1 MEAVEH
7 LIEPGLGQSQGG
19 SASSKREAVFTPTD
33 AALSMRRGDGVI
45 VTGRHKAVRPV
56 SPGRSGPQFR
66 SGTGGRMFDGTL
78 KTRQDEGSELA
89 RLRALY
95 DGLLE
100 PAPAEISDAAR
111 VDLDAMARIFDL
123 DAERPA
129 AGVWRDLR
137 AVLTRQA
144 VPLQAGDEAMAPTTP
159 PLTIMVV
166 EDDPVTAADLMDVL
180 VEAGHGVVGPFSDP
194 AAAITAAGL
203 HGIDLALVDINLI
216 GDGDGLAL
224 ARALK
229 ETWGVPVMFLS
240 GDVAAAARHAR
251 LATALVL
258 KPYGRRD
265 VLAAIARAV
274 DSGAVAA

>member
-1 MEAVEH
+1 
-7 LIEPGLGQSQGG
+7 
-19 SASSKREAVFTPTD
+19 
-33 AALSMRRGDGVI
+33 
-45 VTGRHKAVRPV
+45 
-56 SPGRSGPQFR
+56 
-66 SGTGGRMFDGTL
+66 MFDGTRKAML
-78 KTRQDEGSELA
+78 DEGVELA

-100 PAPAEISDAAR
+100 PTPAEISDEAR
-111 VDLDAMARIFDL
+111 IDLEAMARIFDL
-123 DAERPA
+123 DADRSA

-144 VPLQAGDEAMAPTTP
+144 VPRHADDEGLAPTAP

-166 EDDPVTAADLMDVL
+166 EDDPVTAADLVDVL

-194 AAAITAAGL
+194 AAAVTAAGL
-203 HGIDLALVDINLI
+203 HGVDLALVDINLI
-216 GDGDGLAL
+216 GDGDGVGL

-229 ETWGVPVMFLS
+229 DTWGVPVMFLS

-274 DSGAVAA
+274 DSGAVPA

>member
-1 MEAVEH
+1 
-7 LIEPGLGQSQGG
+7 
-19 SASSKREAVFTPTD
+19 
-33 AALSMRRGDGVI
+33 
-45 VTGRHKAVRPV
+45 
-56 SPGRSGPQFR
+56 
-66 SGTGGRMFDGTL
+66 MFDGTRKAML
-78 KTRQDEGSELA
+78 DEGVELA

-100 PAPAEISDAAR
+100 PTPAEISDEAR
-111 VDLDAMARIFDL
+111 IDLEAMARIFDL
-123 DAERPA
+123 DAGRPA

-144 VPLQAGDEAMAPTTP
+144 VPQQAGDEGPAPITP

-166 EDDPVTAADLMDVL
+166 EDDPVTAADLVDVL

-194 AAAITAAGL
+194 AAAITAGGL
-203 HGIDLALVDINLI
+203 HGVDLALVDINLI
-216 GDGDGLAL
+216 GDGDGVGL

-229 ETWGVPVMFLS
+229 DTWGVPVMFLS

-274 DSGAVAA
+274 DTGAVAA

>member
-1 MEAVEH
+1 
-7 LIEPGLGQSQGG
+7 
-19 SASSKREAVFTPTD
+19 
-33 AALSMRRGDGVI
+33 
-45 VTGRHKAVRPV
+45 
-56 SPGRSGPQFR
+56 
-66 SGTGGRMFDGTL
+66 MFDGPLKATL
-78 KTRQDEGSELA
+78 DEGVELA

-100 PAPAEISDAAR
+100 PAPAGISGEAR
-111 VDLDAMARIFDL
+111 IDLDAMARIFDL
-123 DAERPA
+123 DAERPPA
-129 AGVWRDLR
+129 EVWRDLR
-137 AVLTRQA
+137 AVLTRQTA
-144 VPLQAGDEAMAPTTP
+144 STPEGDEGPVPTTP

-166 EDDPVTAADLMDVL
+166 EDDPVMAADLMDVL

-203 HGIDLALVDINLI
+203 HVVDLALVDINLN
-216 GDGDGLAL
+216 GDGDGVGL
-224 ARALK
+224 ARSLK
-229 ETWGVPVMFLS
+229 DTWGVPVMFLS

>member
-1 MEAVEH
+1 
-7 LIEPGLGQSQGG
+7 
-19 SASSKREAVFTPTD
+19 
-33 AALSMRRGDGVI
+33 
-45 VTGRHKAVRPV
+45 
-56 SPGRSGPQFR
+56 
-66 SGTGGRMFDGTL
+66 MFDGKL
-78 KTRQDEGSELA
+78 KTALDEGAELA

-100 PAPAEISDAAR
+100 PVAAEISDEAR

-123 DAERPA
+123 DADRSP

-137 AVLTRQA
+137 AVLTRQS
-144 VPLQAGDEAMAPTTP
+144 VSIHTEDEGQAPTTP

-166 EDDPVTAADLMDVL
+166 EDDPVMAADLMDVL

-194 AAAITAAGL
+194 AAAVTAAGL
-203 HGIDLALVDINLI
+203 HALDLALVDINLI
-216 GDGDGLAL
+216 GDGDGVAL
-224 ARALK
+224 ARTLK
-229 ETWGVPVMFLS
+229 DAWGVPVMFLS

-274 DSGAVAA
+274 DSGAVAG

>member
-1 MEAVEH
+1 
-7 LIEPGLGQSQGG
+7 
-19 SASSKREAVFTPTD
+19 
-33 AALSMRRGDGVI
+33 
-45 VTGRHKAVRPV
+45 
-56 SPGRSGPQFR
+56 
-66 SGTGGRMFDGTL
+66 MFDA
-78 KTRQDEGSELA
+78 TRKSMPDEGVELA

-95 DGLLE
+95 DRLLE
-100 PAPAEISDAAR
+100 PAPGEISEEAR
-111 VDLDAMARIFDL
+111 TDLDAMARIFDL
-123 DAERPA
+123 DAARPP

-144 VPLQAGDEAMAPTTP
+144 MPLQAGDAGHAPTAP

-180 VEAGHGVVGPFSDP
+180 VEAGHGVVGPFPDP
-194 AAAITAAGL
+194 AAAMAAAGL
-203 HGIDLALVDINLI
+203 HALDLALVDINLV
-216 GDGDGLAL
+216 GDGDGVAL

-229 ETWGVPVMFLS
+229 DTWGVPVMFLS

-274 DSGAVAA
+274 ESGAVAA

>member
-1 MEAVEH
+1 
-7 LIEPGLGQSQGG
+7 
-19 SASSKREAVFTPTD
+19 
-33 AALSMRRGDGVI
+33 
-45 VTGRHKAVRPV
+45 
-56 SPGRSGPQFR
+56 
-66 SGTGGRMFDGTL
+66 MFDGTL
-78 KTRQDEGSELA
+78 KTTLDEGAELA

-100 PAPAEISDAAR
+100 PAPAEISDEAR
-111 VDLDAMARIFDL
+111 IDLDAMARIFDL
-123 DAERPA
+123 DADRPP
-129 AGVWRDLR
+129 GEVWRDLR

-144 VPLQAGDEAMAPTTP
+144 VPLQPGEGQAPATP

-166 EDDPVTAADLMDVL
+166 EDDPVTAADLVDVL

-216 GDGDGLAL
+216 GDGDGIGL

-229 ETWGVPVMFLS
+229 DTWGVPVMFLS

-274 DSGAVAA
+274 DTGAVAA

>member
-1 MEAVEH
+1 
-7 LIEPGLGQSQGG
+7 
-19 SASSKREAVFTPTD
+19 
-33 AALSMRRGDGVI
+33 
-45 VTGRHKAVRPV
+45 
-56 SPGRSGPQFR
+56 
-66 SGTGGRMFDGTL
+66 MFDGTRKL
-78 KTRQDEGSELA
+78 MLDEGVELA

-100 PAPAEISDAAR
+100 PSPAEISDEAR
-111 VDLDAMARIFDL
+111 IDLDAMARIFDL
-123 DAERPA
+123 DAGRPPA
-129 AGVWRDLR
+129 EVWRDLR

-144 VPLQAGDEAMAPTTP
+144 VPLQAGEDGQAPSTP

-166 EDDPVTAADLMDVL
+166 EDDPVMAADLMEML

-203 HGIDLALVDINLI
+203 HVVDLALVDINLI
-216 GDGDGLAL
+216 GDGDGVAL

-229 ETWGVPVMFLS
+229 DTWGVPVMFLS